1 MSMYFKMVVFSFL
14 SFLIVSSGAA
24 HADETGKEHGHKTPH
39 GGIVREAEGMK
50 FEFLIDKNGQPKLYL
65 YDKAMKPLE
74 RSNLDAKLTVKG
86 HGGSQDTRVLKFAK
100 DAKEGPL
107 FTGEPIKGLKDW
119 DTAVVSMKLKDN
131 WTHVRFSHH

>member
-1 MSMYFKMVVFSFL
+1 MLLSKLLFGPVAFVIALSGQVFSDP
-14 SFLIVSSGAA
+14 V
-24 HADETGKEHGHKTPH
+24 GKDHGHKTPH
-39 GGIVREAEGMK
+39 GGVVKEAEGMHV
-50 FEFLIDKNGQPKLYL
+50 EFLIDKSGQPKLYL

-74 RSNLDAKLTVKG
+74 QSNLEAKLTVKEHTG
-86 HGGSQDTRVLKFAK
+86 AQHTRVLKFSK

-107 FTGEPIKGLKDW
+107 FTGEPIKGIKDW